1 MHEPKKNI
9 LKVLIDSLWSD
20 DPENRPSFSH
30 IATVLRKISPLKGEK
45 MEKSA
50 FLFEKEAELLE
61 RYIAQDTRL
70 IDKEQDKVNEYL
82 VRSLPLDIYD
92 ELQEGHDI
100 NAIVSDDVSVAA
112 FRLVDFQ
119 EIVKRSSPDELI
131 NVIDYLV
138 KSFQAVA
145 CEYRLD
151 LTEINVISDI
161 CIVGKC
167 H

>member
-1 MHEPKKNI
+1 M
-9 LKVLIDSLWSD
+9 KVLIDSLWSD

-45 MEKSA
+45 METSA

-61 RYIAQDTRL
+61 RYIAQDMRL
-70 IDKEQDKVNEYL
+70 IDKEQDKVNDYL
-82 VRSLPLDIYD
+82 VRSLPLDIYN
-92 ELQEGHDI
+92 EIQEGEEI
-100 NAIVSDDVSVAA
+100 NAIFSDDISVAV

-119 EIVKRSSPDELI
+119 EIIKRSSPDEVV

-145 CEYRLD
+145 CEYQLE
-151 LTEINVISDI
+151 LAEINVISDI
-161 CIVGKC
+161 CIVGKFL
-167 H
+167 